1 MAGILGA
8 REIWLLAT
16 GPEKAD
22 VLAAALDGPVT
33 PDIPASLLRGH
44 SGLHVLVDLP
54 AAAGLGHST
63 ADAVR

>member
-1 MAGILGA
+1 MAGILAA

-22 VLAAALDGPVT
+22 VLAAALDGPVHAGL
-33 PDIPASLLRGH
+33 PASFLRGH
-44 SGLHVLVDLP
+44 PGLRVLVDAP